1 MNKPAP
7 IILSE
12 APALSLE
19 GKHLPRPM
27 KAQKTM
33 HDPGRRAQREP
44 SLARRRAVQTLRGWG
59 REPVRGAFD
68 LMKIARPHV
77 TFSSLI
83 LLQGLDFF
91 EKKHIIITPLI
102 GYKYFSVSVYLYHVF

>member
-1 MNKPAP
+1 
-7 IILSE
+7 
-12 APALSLE
+12 
-19 GKHLPRPM
+19 
-27 KAQKTM
+27 
-33 HDPGRRAQREP
+33 
-44 SLARRRAVQTLRGWG
+44 
-59 REPVRGAFD
+59 
-68 LMKIARPHV
+68 MKIARPHV

>member
-7 IILSE
+7 VILSE

-44 SLARRRAVQTLRGWG
+44 SLARRRAFRPFKGGAGSRCVIVQPDENCSAT
-59 REPVRGAFD
+59 
-68 LMKIARPHV
+68 
-77 TFSSLI
+77 
-83 LLQGLDFF
+83 LDFF
-91 EKKHIIITPLI
+91 STV
-102 GYKYFSVSVYLYHVF
+102 FSFMGLTFLKRSIQYLSP